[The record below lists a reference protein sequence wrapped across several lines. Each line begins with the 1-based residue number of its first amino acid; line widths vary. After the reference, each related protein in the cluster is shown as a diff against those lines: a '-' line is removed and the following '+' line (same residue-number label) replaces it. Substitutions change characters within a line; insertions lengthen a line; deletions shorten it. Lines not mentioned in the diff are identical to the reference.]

1 MSRTRDFADLI
12 NGISAAKIT
21 SGTFADARLSS
32 SSVTQHVDLS
42 SIDSDYVQA
51 RQATADLS
59 NLNASNLT
67 SGTIPSG
74 RLSLGTS
81 DIPSLPTSK
90 ITSGTLAAD
99 RIPDL
104 PTSKITSGTL
114 AADRIPDLPTSK
126 ITSGTFDD
134 ARVPDLAAS
143 KITSGSFSDARIPNL
158 ATSKITSGTFADA
171 RIPNL
176 AASKITSGT
185 FADARLA
192 STNVTQHV
200 DLSNLNASNLTS
212 GTVPNARI
220 SLDAAE
226 IPNLPASKITSGSFA
241 DGRIPNLSTSKITS
255 GSFADARI
263 PSLAASKITSGTFAN
278 GRISSGS
285 VTQHVSSTTS
295 TSGTWTPAFSAGA
308 IRAAW
313 GYYYRIGNLVHCIGG
328 AEHDG
333 GPNSG
338 SPSGAPENNNEW
350 YVYGLP
356 FTSNNNGKAAGGGIC
371 YPNARWKDF
380 PHQAVIRSNSTQIKI
395 FSIGAD
401 GGDARGYAGQ
411 TTHSAGSTFPG
422 AHNAYFTNRNARVNW
437 NEWSRYQGSNS
448 RGWCWISVQYYI

>member
-32 SSVTQHVDLS
+32 SSVTQHVDFS

-74 RLSLGTS
+74 RLSLGTN

-90 ITSGTLAAD
+90 ITSGTLAVD
-99 RIPDL
+99 RIPD
-104 PTSKITSGTL
+104 
-114 AADRIPDLPTSK
+114 
-126 ITSGTFDD
+126 
-134 ARVPDLAAS
+134 
-143 KITSGSFSDARIPNL
+143 
-158 ATSKITSGTFADA
+158 
-171 RIPNL
+171 L

-192 STNVTQHV
+192 ASNVTQHV

-263 PSLAASKITSGTFAN
+263 PNLAASKITSGTFAD

-285 VTQHVSSTTS
+285 VTQHVSATTS
-295 TSGTWTPAFSAGA
+295 TSGTWTPGFSAGA

-338 SPSGAPENNNEW
+338 SPLGAPENNNEW

-371 YPNARWKDF
+371 YPNSRWKDF